1 MSLLRV
7 RTFSPTFMTVFT
19 FLRIVG
25 RTNRENKVHERVATF
40 AQQDAKINRRK
51 YLFETPVKF
60 HSFWVLNDCLLIVV
74 IPLHPRKG
82 ENSKVEKC
90 F

>member
-51 YLFETPVKF
+51 HLFETLVKF
-60 HSFWVLNDCLLIVV
+60 HSFYTIVYLLLLFPYILERGK
-74 IPLHPRKG
+74 IQKLR
-82 ENSKVEKC
+82 NA
-90 F
+90 FD